1 MQPSENDNKTK
12 SGRFY
17 RRPWF
22 WETIVFFLVCWQESV
37 RLSLRTSH
45 ATLPVGKVLQD
56 FYYYNFGDFVNG
68 YIMAFIFDG
77 LANMFALR
85 KPPHTLAVGKFTIR
99 QKPVAI
105 AAALLSALIIVIFEI
120 GSSSAFTTADLAD
133 IPAGV
138 AGAFFYLCVRFTM
151 LKILGN

>member
-77 LANMFALR
+77 LVDVRTQKTSAQ
-85 KPPHTLAVGKFTIR
+85 LAVGKFTIR
-99 QKPVAI
+99 QN
-105 AAALLSALIIVIFEI
+105 LSRSRPLSVSVDNCHFEI

-138 AGAFFYLCVRFTM
+138 AGFFTCV
-151 LKILGN
+151 